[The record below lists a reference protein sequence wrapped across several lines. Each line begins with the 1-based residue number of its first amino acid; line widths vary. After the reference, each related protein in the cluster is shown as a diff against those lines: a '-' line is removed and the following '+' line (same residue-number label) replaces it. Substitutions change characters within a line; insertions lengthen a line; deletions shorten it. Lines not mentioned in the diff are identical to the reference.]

1 MTKVNEHVYRSAKE
15 FLAICEL
22 AEKQAIE
29 ITSFHYAYN
38 ANLAFSIELFL
49 KSMNSQTKSKVIIEV
64 GSAALSKDFT
74 KCLVREHR
82 LSMLF
87 DSLDSNVQQKLS
99 ESFALHRCNISCGVL
114 QDVLIELDSAFTQ
127 NRYSFEKAGLNAGN
141 NPELLLWTARFFEES
156 LNPEK

>member
-49 KSMNSQTKSKVIIEV
+49 KSMNSQTKSKVIMEV

-74 KCLVREHR
+74 KCLVR
-82 LSMLF
+82 
-87 DSLDSNVQQKLS
+87 
-99 ESFALHRCNISCGVL
+99 A
-114 QDVLIELDSAFTQ
+114 
-127 NRYSFEKAGLNAGN
+127 
-141 NPELLLWTARFFEES
+141 
-156 LNPEK
+156 